1 MTEFN
6 GTMESPWWCTCT
18 HTKVPKRSK
27 YVLVVELSTG
37 KRNLPSFFI
46 TEKLARGVGV
56 MPITPHHFR
65 EKGMVLVVSGGR
77 RNKGMVPF
85 TAYDCTRRA
94 WNRQLG
100 MVVHGARQWRF
111 YRRLF
116 SPPAGP
122 LLSAVRGVGGSS
134 SRQAKAFKSCAGFA
148 IVATLG
154 AAMIVHSVFESNSE
168 TLCEEESHPP
178 HKNNNTDNDHN
189 QGVPDPNPTKAP
201 IPLCGEWCATAPN
214 PSQQA
219 CRMDTRR
226 VGCQGEHC
234 ITTAALWKWFVLTP
248 RHARPRIPC
257 QLYSDGKAYPV
268 ETEPCSIHCLIP
280 EIRKERYPGPT
291 GLGLLCQKN
300 SCRPAATGCLECPCN
315 WFGSDCPDDWVPIR
329 RIRRRRLADYLD
341 HVTIGVD
348 VDHWNAIVKNRLA
361 GGVVRINT
369 QDPATQE
376 VYELV
381 CAVAKC
387 DIPGEIEFLVSQP
400 DPSLRWEVR
409 KIADLLRANELTT
422 TTKKSAAPND
432 DGEWSTVKPDVPLF
446 VNPIISAFYN
456 QQYDYLMD
464 TIHSA
469 TTGNQEAVDN
479 EEAVKQIVIVT
490 TGSGLSGALSAID
503 MLRPLVGGDNG
514 LRIHVYH
521 GLRDVQH
528 LPYRETLQELVQSN
542 IIQLTLV
549 TSNNNNNNRSG
560 GEDER
565 DEIDRAVQRGTSIQ
579 KALQEEK
586 NKDHKIYVQ
595 HVMESDW
602 RTATANQERSND
614 TLLPLKNTGFVVC
627 GHLPVMNETRAIVA
641 RLFTENN
648 RAAGATSSRSTVPT
662 PATEGASAAN
672 QNDASAAAQ
681 FVARRVFLNI

>member
-1 MTEFN
+1 M
-6 GTMESPWWCTCT
+6 P
-18 HTKVPKRSK
+18 
-27 YVLVVELSTG
+27 VLLSSQQS
-37 KRNLPSFFI
+37 N
-46 TEKLARGVGV
+46 
-56 MPITPHHFR
+56 HFG
-65 EKGMVLVVSGGR
+65 EKGMVLAVSGGR

-100 MVVHGARQWRF
+100 MVVYGAQQWRF

-122 LLSAVRGVGGSS
+122 LLSAVHGVGGS

-148 IVATLG
+148 LVATLG

-178 HKNNNTDNDHN
+178 HHNNADNNHKS
-189 QGVPDPNPTKAP
+189 VPDQNTTTQQ

-214 PSQQA
+214 PNQQA

-234 ITTAALWKWFVLTP
+234 ITTAALWTWFVLTP

-376 VYELV
+376 VYELA

-387 DIPGEIEFLVSQP
+387 DIPGEIEFLVSKP

-409 KIADLLRANELTT
+409 KIADLLRANELT
-422 TTKKSAAPND
+422 KQSHGAPK
-432 DGEWSTVKPDVPLF
+432 DGEWSPVKPDVPLF

-464 TIHSA
+464 TIKSA
-469 TTGNQEAVDN
+469 TTENQEAVDN

-528 LPYRETLQELVQSN
+528 LPYRETLEELVKSN
-542 IIQLTLV
+542 VIQLTLV
-549 TSNNNNNNRSG
+549 TSNKSSG
-560 GEDER
+560 GKNESVSMR
-565 DEIDRAVQRGTSIQ
+565 DEIDRAVQRGNRIQ

-602 RTATANQERSND
+602 RTAGANKERSND
-614 TLLPLKNTGFVVC
+614 SLLPLKNTGFVVC

-648 RAAGATSSRSTVPT
+648 RAAVATSSSSTVPT
-662 PATEGASAAN
+662 PATDGASVVAN
-672 QNDASAAAQ
+672 QKDASGAAQ